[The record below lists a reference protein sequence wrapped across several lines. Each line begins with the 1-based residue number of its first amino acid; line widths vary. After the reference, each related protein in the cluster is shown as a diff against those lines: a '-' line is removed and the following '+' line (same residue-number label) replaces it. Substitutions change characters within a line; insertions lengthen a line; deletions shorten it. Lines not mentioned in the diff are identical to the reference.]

1 MENRDQKTRQNVCT
15 MLRSAILV
23 ENYNRWNKFIV
34 PYFFRRVSFSS
45 AAFLMT
51 LDDSVAVIL
60 MNIHG
65 LPQYHESSTFSSISF
80 IKTTVGIKVIDENSW
95 SAASTICPWATKTFL
110 PLFTAAFGQLGSPN
124 LILFL
129 SLVLK
134 NDASPL
140 NWMAIS
146 LAYSQGPRR
155 RGSQGACSSSLYF

>member
-1 MENRDQKTRQNVCT
+1 MENRDQKTRQNVCA

-80 IKTTVGIKVIDENSW
+80 IKTTVGIKVIDEN
-95 SAASTICPWATKTFL
+95 L
-110 PLFTAAFGQLGSPN
+110 
-124 LILFL
+124 
-129 SLVLK
+129 
-134 NDASPL
+134 
-140 NWMAIS
+140 
-146 LAYSQGPRR
+146 
-155 RGSQGACSSSLYF
+155 